1 MAIITNKELDNKSPL
16 SKDELNILIARAK
29 NGDMIAKNTI
39 IESNIGLVKS
49 IARRYI
55 HLFKGNTFDDLV
67 QEGMLGL
74 LNTIDR
80 YDPNKGAS
88 FSTYASWWIKQSIL
102 RLLDYNDRLI
112 SGYSSK
118 IESKIRKIH
127 KVEDYLKLNN
137 YPVTPKMIAKYS
149 GFNLDEVN
157 ELIKMDKSGIHISL
171 DAPFNLESEE
181 SNFNYIIQ
189 DESELED
196 SVINKIYSEKIFEL
210 AEHFLSKKE
219 YEILCYRMG
228 KYGRI
233 YYLEELA
240 SKYDLTRE
248 RIYQIE
254 IKALKKLKS
263 IVIDV
268 YKETTEPNK
277 PINNNHQKTGLYK
290 YFPNI
295 IEEEVDE
302 ATKMLK
308 DKYKTVV
315 IDLFSSSLDRLNNK
329 KAYKLSFFE
338 NNILPILKDLI
349 EYNKI
354 DRTTILSYF
363 NKYTYEEITNAIE
376 ELTEEEKTILRGKFG
391 KKLEANRHYGRE
403 KISILYNEIFP
414 KLNRILEYNRLV
426 SNAKEPVLKKTKC
439 NFM

>member
-49 IARRYI
+49 IARIYI

-74 LNTIDR
+74 LNAIDR

-210 AEHFLSKKE
+210 AEHSLSKKE

>member
-127 KVEDYLKLNN
+127 KIEEYLKLNN

-268 YKETTEPNK
+268 YKETAEPNK

-295 IEEEVDE
+295 IEEEVDK
-302 ATKMLK
+302 ATKMLR
-308 DKYKTVV
+308 DKYKNVV

-391 KKLEANRHYGRE
+391 KKLEANRHYGRG